1 MLSEYPELFA
11 SGVVLS
17 AEPDESISP
26 SKVARTPV
34 LFIKGVTVEDE
45 ATTMLDTFG
54 DFVRDKGGIFRE
66 VVISESSREEFY
78 RKAFSAENLSWAM
91 QHTK

>member
-1 MLSEYPELFA
+1 MLDSYISKRADIDTSRIYIIGYTDAHNSSGAGGAWRMLSEYPELFA

-34 LFIKGVTVEDE
+34 LFIKETG
-45 ATTMLDTFG
+45 F
-54 DFVRDKGGIFRE
+54 FKRIF
-66 VVISESSREEFY
+66 
-78 RKAFSAENLSWAM
+78 
-91 QHTK
+91 